1 MKNFYV
7 LFFAGFIIL
16 SALLYFSVWWFLG
29 GVTLIAI
36 GTIYHFYRTKL
47 KMFDATVLELE
58 LQVEELQL
66 QLDSSLVK
74 EEKATKD
81 AAQIRQLKQ
90 ELLSIISH
98 EIRTPMNGVL
108 GMTLLLEETTLTKEQ
123 KECTDTIK
131 SCGQNLLAIVNEIL
145 LNDILDYSKLEG
157 KDKRLENIDFDL
169 LDTVEEV
176 MNMFG
181 TRAGKAGI
189 DLLYDIDDNVSL
201 QLLGDNK
208 RLREVLMNL
217 VENAVKFTQKGEIL
231 LSVQCLSNSALE
243 TALNFQV
250 RDSGIGMTEEKI
262 QQLFYELTGNEF
274 NNENEKPGVGLIICR
289 KQVELMGGKIEVRST
304 PGKGSTF
311 SFSLLLNH
319 SQQSTRSN
327 IHLGNMASLAGK
339 NILVVDDNITSRSI
353 LIRQLKAWKVLPVGA
368 DSGMQALEVLTQNSS
383 FDLILTD
390 VNMQQVDGIQLAR
403 LVKGKYPEI
412 PVILLNLAG
421 NQNYLQDPALISG
434 IIEKPIRQHKLRDTI
449 LEVLTKPSPVKQN
462 NERLQLENNFSTKF
476 PLRILIAEDNLI
488 NQKIAMKILTRLGYQ
503 PKIANNGRE
512 ALEMCGQ
519 EQYDI
524 ILMDVQMPEM
534 DGLEAT
540 RMIRGKLDWQ
550 PIIMAMTANV
560 LQGDRDA
567 CMQAG
572 MDGYISKPIDIK
584 ELLSQ
589 LEKWALTIINKS
601 QALT

>member
-1 MKNFYV
+1 MKNFYI

-16 SALLYFSVWWFLG
+16 SALLYFSIWWFLG
-29 GVTLIAI
+29 GVGLIAL
-36 GTIYHFYRTKL
+36 GTIFHFYRTKL
-47 KMFDATVLELE
+47 KMFDATMVELE
-58 LQVEELQL
+58 FQVEELQL
-66 QLDSSLVK
+66 QLDASLVK

-81 AAQIRQLKQ
+81 ATQIRKLKQ

-123 KECTDTIK
+123 KECTHTIK
-131 SCGQNLLAIVNEIL
+131 SCGQSLLAIVNDIL
-145 LNDILDYSKLEG
+145 VKDILDYSKLDK
-157 KDKRLENIDFDL
+157 KDKKLENIDFDL
-169 LDTVEEV
+169 RDTVEEV

-181 TRAGKAGI
+181 TKAGKAGL
-189 DLLYDIDDNVSL
+189 DLLYDIDDSVPL

-231 LSVQCLSNSALE
+231 LSVQCLNNSTQE

-250 RDSGIGMTEEKI
+250 RDSGIGIPEEAM
-262 QQLFYELTGNEF
+262 QQLFYEVSGNEF

-289 KQVELMGGKIEVRST
+289 KQVELMGGKIEVRSK

-327 IHLGNMASLAGK
+327 IEPGKMASLVGK
-339 NILVVDDNITSRSI
+339 NILVVDDNVTSRSI
-353 LIRQLKAWKVLPVGA
+353 LIKQLKAWKMLPVGA
-368 DSGMQALEVLTQNSS
+368 DSGIQALEVLTRNSS

-390 VNMQQVDGIQLAR
+390 VNMQQLDGLQLAR
-403 LVKGKYPEI
+403 SVKSNYPDI

-421 NQNYLQDPALISG
+421 NQNYLQDIALLSG
-434 IIEKPIRQHKLRDTI
+434 IIEKPIRLHTLRDTI
-449 LEVLTKPSPVKQN
+449 LDVLTKTVPVKQN
-462 NERLQLENNFSTKF
+462 NEPLQLENNFSTKF

-512 ALEMCGQ
+512 ALEMCGE
-519 EQYDI
+519 EQFDI

-540 RMIRGKLDWQ
+540 RMIRGKLERQ

-589 LEKWALTIINKS
+589 LEKWAITIINKS
-601 QALT
+601 QVLT